1 MQDRFINSEKLMVIY
16 QSASKQKVD
25 LKRKNLITFVGKLNR
40 AKGYDIFGSAVT
52 KILNKHKNWFAN
64 VIGDEQRDKIN
75 FKHKNLINYGFL
87 PHNKVLKVYRNTSIA
102 VVCSR
107 WEEPFGRTSLE
118 ASSAGCAV
126 IISNR
131 GGLPETVTNA
141 VILENLSIKNLYKA
155 IDKLITD
162 SKKRKNLQKL
172 SNQNFYLTHKHV
184 TNTIDRYR
192 DEKFRIYNFFTK
204 KTLIN

>member
-1 MQDRFINSEKLMVIY
+1 M
-16 QSASKQKVD
+16 
-25 LKRKNLITFVGKLNR
+25 NR

-162 SKKRKNLQKL
+162 SKKRKNLKKL
-172 SNQNFYLTHKHV
+172 
-184 TNTIDRYR
+184 
-192 DEKFRIYNFFTK
+192 
-204 KTLIN
+204 